1 MANQKKG
8 GVTPAVTIDDIFG
21 NKKGVKINWMAL
33 TPESKI
39 DEICADANLDEK
51 AKAAIRILISEE
63 LKQYIDDISRYVI
76 NEIECREL
84 GRDYSQRVISSPIN
98 QNPMN
103 PWNQNPMNPMN
114 EFPQLVTPF
123 QLQKP
128 KQYALERLETLARA
142 LYSMDGF
149 DEAAIVYN
157 CIAEI
162 IKCKEDK
169 R

>member
-8 GVTPAVTIDDIFG
+8 GVTPGVTIDDIFG
-21 NKKGVKINWMAL
+21 NKKGIKINWMAL
-33 TPESKI
+33 TPEAKI
-39 DEICADANLDEK
+39 NEICVDANLDEK
-51 AKAAIRILISEE
+51 AVSAIRMLIIEE
-63 LKQYIDDISRYVI
+63 LKRNIDDISRYVI

-84 GRDYSQRVISSPIN
+84 GRDYAQRVIGSPIN

-103 PWNQNPMNPMN
+103 PWNQNPMN

-128 KQYALERLETLARA
+128 KQHALERLETLARE
-142 LYSMDGF
+142 LYSMNGL
-149 DEAAIVYN
+149 DEAAIIHN